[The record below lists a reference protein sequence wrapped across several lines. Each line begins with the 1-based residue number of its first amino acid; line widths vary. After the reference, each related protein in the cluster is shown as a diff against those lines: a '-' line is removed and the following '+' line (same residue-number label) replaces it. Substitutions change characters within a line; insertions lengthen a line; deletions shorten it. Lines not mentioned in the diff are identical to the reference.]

1 MHQMPLDLDAPM
13 ARLPTENHKKFYDY
27 LAQNYSRFVSR
38 KGDSPAVLKEL
49 EEVIYMLLL
58 LILSEDEE
66 PDLETKDGISMLY
79 NTLKVL
85 VQIYNEVLNSISAKD
100 RAKASLLQ
108 NPQVHKLLEAHGLDQ
123 STATREDK
131 GTSVPASSSL
141 STDDFTDHNGDLLN
155 SLGLLNGSG
164 EFGLQ
169 IPVQSHLSKD
179 NLTQNI
185 DHLLALHPLD
195 GLDTSQSLHT
205 SGQPKTSSPHTQSD
219 LTSLD
224 LNPGISS
231 MVDLDYLIPQHLQH
245 NLHDPTGADSFL
257 YHDQVADSNPGTTQ
271 THHAHNSEVV
281 PQDFNMN
288 LFNQYFSTHDSSNDF
303 EGALQLQD
311 GAWATPQ
318 STTTSSQGPMR
329 GSTRHQLGLDPR
341 VTLSS
346 QQSGTG
352 NNNNGQH
359 FSGFH

>member
-1 MHQMPLDLDAPM
+1 MPLDLDAPM
-13 ARLPTENHKKFYDY
+13 ARPTENHKKFYDY

-38 KGDSPAVLKEL
+38 KCDSPAVLKEL

-79 NTLKVL
+79 DTLKVL
-85 VQIYNEVLNSISAKD
+85 VQIYNEVLNSIGAKD

-123 STATREDK
+123 STAPREDR
-131 GTSVPASSSL
+131 GPSIAAGASL
-141 STDDFTDHNGDLLN
+141 STDNFTDHNGDLLN
-155 SLGLLNGSG
+155 ALGLLNGGG

-169 IPVQSHLSKD
+169 IPVQSYLSKD

-195 GLDTSQSLHT
+195 GLDASQPLNN
-205 SGQPKTSSPHTQSD
+205 SGHPKSSPHTQD
-219 LTSLD
+219 LSLD
-224 LNPGISS
+224 LNSGVPS
-231 MVDLDYLIPQHLQH
+231 MVDLDYLIPPHLQQ

-257 YHDQVADSNPGTTQ
+257 YHTDLHRGQAAPNSGTQ
-271 THHAHNSEVV
+271 SHAQNSEV

-288 LFNQYFSTHDSSNDF
+288 LFNQYFSTHDGSHDF
-303 EGALQLQD
+303 EAALQLQEST
-311 GAWATPQ
+311 WPPQ
-318 STTTSSQGPMR
+318 VTASSSQGSAR
-329 GSTRHQLGLDPR
+329 GSTRQQQGLDPR
-341 VTLSS
+341 VTLRSP
-346 QQSGTG
+346 QSGSG
-352 NNNNGQH
+352 HGNGQH